1 MKLLVHERQT
11 QYELNLLRFTQLC
24 GTDFRKKRYIVKSLK
39 KYFSSSKYM
48 EYEEYMADNIRID
61 EEIPGREY
69 FDLYAVGSSEDLLK
83 MIEMGKTTLMSQYIK
98 MSLQS
103 DIVKNEMKQ
112 LEILTEIIYDKL
124 NESIFHDLCHIQLS
138 YSIEK
143 LFDIIQKSELLS
155 SEMNNIK
162 SLSDYELIRSFLFLA
177 EQIQKKNPRKMMII
191 FENIDHLIGYEEFQE
206 ITEYIFLMCRKYD
219 MWFIFSMST
228 EKYVCLED
236 EYFEGINIVNDEIF
250 ALSKP
255 EYLYAFIDREYPCN
269 MEYSNEEIMR
279 ILKSVIHKIGDPSAE
294 IEQKGDVL
302 LKMINRT
309 LCIDTKVRSTLNN
322 PEKSY
327 LKTKL

>member
-1 MKLLVHERQT
+1 M
-11 QYELNLLRFTQLC
+11 
-24 GTDFRKKRYIVKSLK
+24 
-39 KYFSSSKYM
+39 
-48 EYEEYMADNIRID
+48 
-61 EEIPGREY
+61 
-69 FDLYAVGSSEDLLK
+69 
-83 MIEMGKTTLMSQYIK
+83 
-98 MSLQS
+98 
-103 DIVKNEMKQ
+103 
-112 LEILTEIIYDKL
+112 
-124 NESIFHDLCHIQLS
+124 
-138 YSIEK
+138 
-143 LFDIIQKSELLS
+143 
-155 SEMNNIK
+155 
-162 SLSDYELIRSFLFLA
+162 A